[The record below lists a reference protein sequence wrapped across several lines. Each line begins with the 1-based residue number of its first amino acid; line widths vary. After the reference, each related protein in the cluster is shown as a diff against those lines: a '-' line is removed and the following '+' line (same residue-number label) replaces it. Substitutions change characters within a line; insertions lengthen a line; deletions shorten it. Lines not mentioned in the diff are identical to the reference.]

1 MSSKWYLRDW
11 LSPQRTVVGTLEN
24 VHNSGGGLT
33 GDNDTNV
40 LITPDDPAILANR
53 LGGPNTAV
61 ADHTQIE
68 CEVNVTSD
76 GRDQFENWLK
86 TMLGRK
92 VTAQGV
98 YVDDT
103 GHDNKSELHPLDIVV
118 GQVDDTQIPGTWFD
132 QIVVQHHV
140 ALGTSML
147 LYRFAAA
154 SDNRA
159 GVVQEGPPLAEFERD
174 TSVTLA
180 LPPRPNGDPSLIPT
194 GEWQLLSGTNFNVS
208 IEPPRP
214 EQGDIVNLVAFCTG
228 VGFGNPGYVLGEVAV
243 YWLNAAL
250 QLSIDQTSMNF
261 LVNLDTG
268 DTQTHT
274 LHIINVGTGS
284 VTLSVSPPPPP
295 IPPAHLFPFSWHA
308 IPTTTLS
315 SGGVIAIEI
324 EFTPFK
330 KGIVQSGLSIQSNA
344 QGFPRFVTLIGNATG
359 AVNRE

>member
-1 MSSKWYLRDW
+1 
-11 LSPQRTVVGTLEN
+11 VGKLED
-24 VHNSGGGLT
+24 VHNSGSFSIT
-33 GDNDTNV
+33 DPDFGDGDTNV

-61 ADHTQIE
+61 KEHTQIE

-103 GHDNKSELHPLDIVV
+103 AHDNKSELHPLDIVV
-118 GQVDDTQIPGTWFD
+118 GQVDDTQTPGNWVD
-132 QIVVQHHV
+132 QIIIQHHV
-140 ALGTSML
+140 ALGSSML

-154 SDNRA
+154 SDDRA

-174 TSVTLA
+174 TSVALA
-180 LPPRPNGDPSLIPT
+180 LPPRPNGDLSLIPT
-194 GEWQLLSGTNFNVS
+194 GEWHLMSGTNFSVA

-214 EQGDIVNLVAFCTG
+214 EQGDIVNLVAFCEG
-228 VGFGNPGYVLGEVAV
+228 VGFGDPGYVLGEVAA
-243 YWLNAAL
+243 YWLNPAL
-250 QLSIDQTSMNF
+250 QLSIDHTSMTF
-261 LVNLDTG
+261 LVNMDTG

-274 LHIINVGTGS
+274 LQITNVGTGS
-284 VTLSVSPPPPP
+284 VTLTVPPPPPP
-295 IPPAHLFPFSWHA
+295 IPPAHVFPFSWQA

-315 SGGVIAIEI
+315 SGGVIDIQI
-324 EFTPFK
+324 EFTPLK
-330 KGIVQSGLSIQSNA
+330 KGTAQSALTIQSNA
-344 QGFPRFVTLIGNATG
+344 QGFPRRVTLIGNAIG
-359 AVNRE
+359 AVNQE